1 MFGIDVSEFQ
11 GNISWEKVK
20 PQIEFAI
27 LRLGWIEKPGNHHL
41 DAKFQRNYEAC
52 KRLGIPIG
60 AYVYNYSTDGNAAVA
75 GAEWTLQELSG
86 KTLELPVFL
95 DMEDPKIRPLGRN
108 TLTQIAVSFCDRIRQ
123 GGFAAGVY
131 ALWFWYNNLLDLGK
145 IKGQNYTWVAH
156 VRSGTDRYK
165 GQHDLWQNSASG
177 RIDGISVAVDTDFLY
192 SSFTGGSVASQPQ
205 PQPKPQLQPKP
216 KPAPQSAPSGQ
227 TYVVRPGDTLSSI
240 AVRFHT
246 TVQALAK
253 KNGIANPNV
262 IFVGQ
267 KLKI

>member
-20 PQIEFAI
+20 PQIGFAI
-27 LRLGWIEKPGNHHL
+27 LRLGWIGNGGSHYL
-41 DAKFQRNYEAC
+41 DAKFQRNYEEC

-60 AYVYNYSTDGNAAVA
+60 VYVYNYSVDGNAAGV
-75 GAEWTLQELSG
+75 GAEWVLQVLSG

-95 DMEDPKIRPLGRN
+95 DMEDPKIGPLGRN
-108 TLTQIAVSFCDRIRQ
+108 TLTQITVSFCDKIIQ

-131 ALWFWYNNLLDLGK
+131 ALWFWYNKLLDLGK
-145 IKGQNYTWVAH
+145 IKGKYYTWVAH
-156 VRSGTDRYK
+156 VRFGTNLYM

-177 RIDGISVAVDTDFLY
+177 RIDGISVAVDTDYLY
-192 SSFTGGSVASQPQ
+192 SSFTGGSIAPQ
-205 PQPKPQLQPKP
+205 PQPAPQPKP
-216 KPAPQSAPSGQ
+216 VSPILPTEQ
-227 TYVVRPGDTLSSI
+227 TYVVQLGDTLSSL

-246 TVQALAK
+246 TVQALAE
-253 KNGIANPNV
+253 KNGIANPNL
-262 IFVGQ
+262 IKVGQ